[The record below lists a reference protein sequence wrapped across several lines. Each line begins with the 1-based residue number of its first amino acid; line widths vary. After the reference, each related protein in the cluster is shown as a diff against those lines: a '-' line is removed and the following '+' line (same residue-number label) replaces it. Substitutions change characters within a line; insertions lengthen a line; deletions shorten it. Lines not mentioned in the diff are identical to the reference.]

1 MRVLCLLALV
11 LGLATPARAQA
22 PDTIFVNG
30 KIVTLDSRS
39 TVAAGLAIA
48 GGRIAAAGS
57 NDDVRK
63 LAGPS
68 TRVIDLG
75 GRTVIPGLI
84 DSHLHAIRAA
94 LSFSTEVNW
103 IGARSI
109 EEGLGR
115 IRAAARTMKPGSWL
129 IVAGGWNV
137 QQFEE
142 NRRPTQ
148 AELTAVAPN
157 NPVYVQL
164 GYGWAMLNPQAHK
177 ALGLTNE
184 SDLPSGGRF
193 ERDSSGALTGA
204 VTGAQG
210 AIVALFDRLPRPTF
224 EQQVEGTKSFFR
236 ELNRLALTG
245 VVDPGGNNLTA
256 PDYEALFTV
265 WRDNAMTV
273 RVAYTFN
280 GQTPG
285 KEFEELREL
294 TSERPMGAGDQML
307 HFNGLGERITVA
319 MNNNNAPSQADK
331 DAYYQIV
338 RWAAERK
345 MSLTMHWNGDA
356 SVDHLLSIFERV
368 NSEIPIASLRW
379 SIAHLNDAS
388 DDSLRR
394 MKAMGVGW
402 TMQDAMYFG
411 GEQFL
416 KQAGPDAARRT
427 PPVETARRMGVVVGA
442 GTDAHRVA
450 SYNPFTALQW
460 LLDSKTVGGVA
471 MRGPAELPSR
481 IDALKFYTLGSA
493 WFSFD
498 EDTARLARRGQAR
511 RPRSALSRLP
521 DDPYREDR
529 QPRVRAD
536 DGRRTNRLRCR
547 TLLGIGTKAVVPAQ
561 SRETE
566 SHGSSTDEQGC
577 NRDRGQ
583 QGHRSRDRSDARPGG
598 HAHRRRGALAPSA
611 RRTGRAAG
619 RCLSRSGDRSDEP

>member
-1 MRVLCLLALV
+1 MRALCLLALV
-11 LGLATPARAQA
+11 VGIAVPASAQA
-22 PDTIFVNG
+22 PDTILING
-30 KIVTLDSRS
+30 KIITLDSRS
-39 TVAAGLAIA
+39 TVAMGLAVTD
-48 GGRIAAAGS
+48 GRITATGS
-57 NDDVRK
+57 TDDVRK

-68 TRVIDLG
+68 TRVIDLR

-115 IRAAARTMKPGSWL
+115 IRAAARAMKPGSWL

-164 GYGWAMLNPQAHK
+164 GYGWAMLNPLAHK

-184 SDLPSGGRF
+184 SDLPPGGRF
-193 ERDSSGALTGA
+193 ERDSNGALTGA
-204 VTGAQG
+204 VTGAQN

-224 EQQVEGTKSFFR
+224 AQQVEGTKAFFR

-256 PDYEALFTV
+256 PDYEALFKV
-265 WRDNAMTV
+265 WRDKAMTV
-273 RVAYTFN
+273 RVAYTLN

-285 KEFEELREL
+285 KEFEELRDL
-294 TSERPMGAGDQML
+294 TGLLPMGFGDDML
-307 HFNGLGERITVA
+307 RFNGLGERITVA

-331 DAYYQIV
+331 DAYYRIV
-338 RWAAERK
+338 RWAADRG
-345 MSLTMHWNGDA
+345 MSLTMHWGNDA

-368 NSEIPIASLRW
+368 NAEIPIAPLRW

-388 DDSLRR
+388 DASLRR
-394 MKAMGVGW
+394 MKALGVGW

-416 KQAGPDAARRT
+416 KQSGPDAAKRT
-427 PPVETARRMGVVVGA
+427 PPVETARKMGVVVGA

-460 LLDSKTVGGVA
+460 LLDSKTVGGVV
-471 MRGPAELPSR
+471 MRGAEEIPSR

-498 EDTARLARRGQAR
+498 EDKRGSLDVGKLADLAVL
-511 RPRSALSRLP
+511 SADYLTVPVEKIGSLESVLTMVGGKVVYTSGP
-521 DDPYREDR
+521 F
-529 QPRVRAD
+529 AD
-536 DGRRTNRLRCR
+536 LD
-547 TLLGIGTKAVVPAQ
+547 KA
-561 SRETE
+561 
-566 SHGSSTDEQGC
+566 H
-577 NRDRGQ
+577 
-583 QGHRSRDRSDARPGG
+583 
-598 HAHRRRGALAPSA
+598 
-611 RRTGRAAG
+611 
-619 RCLSRSGDRSDEP
+619 

>member
-1 MRVLCLLALV
+1 MRALCLLALV
-11 LGLATPARAQA
+11 VSIAVPASAQA
-22 PDTIFVNG
+22 PDTILING
-30 KIVTLDSRS
+30 KIITLDSRS
-39 TVAAGLAIA
+39 TVAMGLAVTA
-48 GGRIAAAGS
+48 GRITATGS
-57 NDDVRK
+57 TDDVRE

-68 TRVIDLG
+68 TRVIDLR

-115 IRAAARTMKPGSWL
+115 IRAAARAMKPGSWL

-142 NRRPTQ
+142 DRRPTQ

-164 GYGWAMLNPQAHK
+164 GYGWAMLNPLAHK

-184 SDLPSGGRF
+184 SDLPPGGRF
-193 ERDSSGALTGA
+193 ERDSNGALTGA
-204 VTGAQG
+204 VTGAQN

-224 EQQVEGTKSFFR
+224 AQQVEGTKAFFR

-256 PDYEALFTV
+256 PDYEALFKV
-265 WRDNAMTV
+265 WRDKAMTV
-273 RVAYTFN
+273 RVAYTLN
-280 GQTPG
+280 GQTSG
-285 KEFEELREL
+285 KEFEELRDL
-294 TSERPMGAGDQML
+294 TGLLPMGFGDDML
-307 HFNGLGERITVA
+307 RFNGLGERITVA

-331 DAYYQIV
+331 DAYYRIV
-338 RWAAERK
+338 RWAADRG
-345 MSLTMHWNGDA
+345 MSLTMHWGNDA

-368 NSEIPIASLRW
+368 NAEIPIAPLRW

-388 DDSLRR
+388 DASLRR
-394 MKAMGVGW
+394 MRALGVGW

-416 KQAGPDAARRT
+416 KQSGPEAAKRT
-427 PPVETARRMGVVVGA
+427 PPVETARKMGVVVGA

-460 LLDSKTVGGVA
+460 LLDSRTVGGVV
-471 MRGPAELPSR
+471 MRGAEEIPSR

-498 EDTARLARRGQAR
+498 EDTRGSLDVGKLADLAVL
-511 RPRSALSRLP
+511 SADYLTVP
-521 DDPYREDR
+521 VEK
-529 QPRVRAD
+529 
-536 DGRRTNRLRCR
+536 
-547 TLLGIGTKAVVPAQ
+547 IGGLESELTMVGGKVVY
-561 SRETE
+561 
-566 SHGSSTDEQGC
+566 
-577 NRDRGQ
+577 
-583 QGHRSRDRSDARPGG
+583 
-598 HAHRRRGALAPSA
+598 
-611 RRTGRAAG
+611 AAG
-619 RCLSRSGDRSDEP
+619 AFAGLDKKP

>member
-1 MRVLCLLALV
+1 MRVLCLLALI
-11 LGLATPARAQA
+11 LGIAGPASAQA

-30 KIVTLDSRS
+30 KIVTLDARS
-39 TVAAGLAIA
+39 TIAAGLAVT
-48 GGRIAAAGS
+48 GGRIAATGS

-68 TRVIDLG
+68 TRVIDLR

-103 IGARSI
+103 IGASSL

-164 GYGWAMLNPQAHK
+164 GYGWAMLNPRAHE
-177 ALGLTNE
+177 ALGLKTE
-184 SDLPSGGRF
+184 ADLPPGGRF
-193 ERDSSGALTGA
+193 ERDNGGQLTGA

-224 EQQVEGTKSFFR
+224 DQQVEGTKAFFR

-245 VVDPGGNNLTA
+245 AVDPGGNNLTA
-256 PDYEALFTV
+256 PDYEALFKV
-265 WRDNAMTV
+265 WREKAMTV
-273 RVAYTFN
+273 RIAYTFN
-280 GQTPG
+280 GQTSG
-285 KEFEELREL
+285 KEFEELQEL
-294 TSERPMGAGDQML
+294 TRDRPMGSGDDML
-307 HFNGLGERITVA
+307 RFNGLGERITVA

-331 DAYYQIV
+331 DAYYRIV
-338 RWAAERK
+338 KWAAERR
-345 MSLTMHWNGDA
+345 MSLTMHWNTDA

-368 NSEIPIASLRW
+368 NSEIPIAPLRW

-394 MKAMGVGW
+394 MKALGVGW

-411 GEQFL
+411 GEAFM
-416 KQAGPDAARRT
+416 KQAGPQAARRT
-427 PPVETARRMGVVVGA
+427 PPVETARKLGVVVGA

-460 LLDSKTVGGVA
+460 LLDSKTVGGVV
-471 MRGPAELPSR
+471 MRGPEEIPSR
-481 IDALKFYTLGSA
+481 TDALRLYTLGSA

-498 EDTARLARRGQAR
+498 EDKRGSLDVGKLADLAV
-511 RPRSALSRLP
+511 LS
-521 DDPYREDR
+521 DDYLTIPVEK
-529 QPRVRAD
+529 
-536 DGRRTNRLRCR
+536 
-547 TLLGIGTKAVVPAQ
+547 I
-561 SRETE
+561 
-566 SHGSSTDEQGC
+566 
-577 NRDRGQ
+577 
-583 QGHRSRDRSDARPGG
+583 
-598 HAHRRRGALAPSA
+598 GALQSVLTMVDGGIVYAAAPF
-611 RRTGRAAG
+611 AG
-619 RCLSRSGDRSDEP
+619 LEQAH

>member
-1 MRVLCLLALV
+1 MRALCLLALV
-11 LGLATPARAQA
+11 VSIAVPASAQA
-22 PDTIFVNG
+22 PDTILING
-30 KIVTLDSRS
+30 KIITLDSRS
-39 TVAAGLAIA
+39 MVAMGLAVTD
-48 GGRIAAAGS
+48 GRITATGS
-57 NDDVRK
+57 TDDVRK

-68 TRVIDLG
+68 TRVIDLR

-115 IRAAARTMKPGSWL
+115 IRAAARAMKPGSWL

-164 GYGWAMLNPQAHK
+164 GYGWAMLNPLAHK

-184 SDLPSGGRF
+184 SDLPPGGRF
-193 ERDSSGALTGA
+193 ERDSNGALTGA
-204 VTGAQG
+204 VTGAQS

-224 EQQVEGTKSFFR
+224 AQQVEGTKAFFR

-256 PDYEALFTV
+256 PDYEALFKV
-265 WRDNAMTV
+265 WRDKAMTV
-273 RVAYTFN
+273 RVAYTLN

-285 KEFEELREL
+285 KEFEELRDL
-294 TSERPMGAGDQML
+294 TGLLPMGFGDDML
-307 HFNGLGERITVA
+307 RFNGLGERITVA
-319 MNNNNAPSQADK
+319 MNNNNAPSQVDK
-331 DAYYQIV
+331 DAYYRIV
-338 RWAAERK
+338 RWAADRG
-345 MSLTMHWNGDA
+345 MSLTMHWGNDA

-368 NSEIPIASLRW
+368 NAEIPIAPLRW

-388 DDSLRR
+388 DASLRR
-394 MKAMGVGW
+394 MKALGVGW

-416 KQAGPDAARRT
+416 KQSGPDAAKRT
-427 PPVETARRMGVVVGA
+427 PPVETARQMGVVVGA

-460 LLDSKTVGGVA
+460 LLDSKTVGGVV
-471 MRGPAELPSR
+471 MRGAEEIPSR

-498 EDTARLARRGQAR
+498 EDTRGSLDVGKLADLAVL
-511 RPRSALSRLP
+511 SADYLTVPVEKIGSLESVLTMVGGKVVYTSGP
-521 DDPYREDR
+521 F
-529 QPRVRAD
+529 AD
-536 DGRRTNRLRCR
+536 LDT
-547 TLLGIGTKAVVPAQ
+547 
-561 SRETE
+561 
-566 SHGSSTDEQGC
+566 
-577 NRDRGQ
+577 
-583 QGHRSRDRSDARPGG
+583 
-598 HAHRRRGALAPSA
+598 AH
-611 RRTGRAAG
+611 
-619 RCLSRSGDRSDEP
+619 